1 MIEEAI
7 SNTLASFDFSF
18 CIIVNIATYL
28 AIKLLEEFNVF
39 ATKWWKR
46 LILIISTILIGLIYY
61 LLNVDTKL
69 LFNSAIL
76 APVFWSWVFKP
87 ICKYYNIDYECN
99 SK

>member
-18 CIIVNIATYL
+18 CIVVNIITYL
-28 AIKLLEEFNVF
+28 AIKFFEECDIYLS
-39 ATKWWKR
+39 KWWKR
-46 LILIISTILIGLIYY
+46 VVLIVAIILISLVYFAIDV
-61 LLNVDTKL
+61 NNKL
-69 LFNSAIL
+69 VFNSAIL

-87 ICKYYNIDYECN
+87 ICKHYNIDYERN